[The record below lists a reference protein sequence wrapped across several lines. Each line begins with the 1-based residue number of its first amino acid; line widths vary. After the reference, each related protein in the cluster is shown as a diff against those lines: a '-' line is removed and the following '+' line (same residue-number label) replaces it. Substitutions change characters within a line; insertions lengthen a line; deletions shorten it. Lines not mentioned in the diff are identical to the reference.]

1 MGEIDLPD
9 IGLGEAVSEAFA
21 PVQSAAEAVYG
32 LVAPPVHDMAAALG
46 LHSEPSQ
53 FSVTPGN
60 MGPGLVPSQVPLQGI
75 QPPPL
80 QIDHTG
86 PLGTEV
92 HDPLGGDIYE
102 SGLISPA
109 FTIDE
114 LREYGIGQIPP
125 TTSMFPAPAL
135 SSLEQNQGYIDNAI
149 GSPTFGQLIQPPP
162 ITPPDGVWGK
172 NMLPPQKTLFAHGG
186 FVDKPLYSRS

>member
-1 MGEIDLPD
+1 VLSGLATEVGDLSPEFSLSD
-9 IGLGEAVSEAFA
+9 IPGYTDVSEAVSEAYSA
-21 PVQSAAEAVYG
+21 VSDPVQQAYSAASDVVSPIAQS
-32 LVAPPVHDMAAALG
+32 LG

-60 MGPGLVPSQVPLQGI
+60 MGPRRLPSQVPLQGI

-102 SGLISPA
+102 SGLISPG
-109 FTIDE
+109 FTIGE
-114 LREYGIGQIPP
+114 LLEYGIAPVP
-125 TTSMFPAPAL
+125 KTTSMFA
-135 SSLEQNQGYIDNAI
+135 
-149 GSPTFGQLIQPPP
+149 
-162 ITPPDGVWGK
+162 
-172 NMLPPQKTLFAHGG
+172 AHGG